1 MELQQTPLFERTALG
16 DTYALDTLKWAQLG
30 AGRLEFSYGVITADP
45 IELSL
50 RAYSTGF
57 ALEAD
62 LTHGRL
68 VIAILAD
75 SRAKA
80 RWFGA
85 EVDSGYV
92 YGTRSHVDFSVARRG
107 ATYRIRID
115 EDALHRLFPEAPDV
129 HALSE
134 NAGSVI
140 LTRNPM
146 VAARLRSALHRV
158 FSTTISSGTTV
169 SPNGAPAKII
179 YGTIVPL
186 LSSALESFDEH
197 GVEASKCLT
206 RRLSA
211 VRKCEEYMRD
221 NADAT
226 LTLLDLSQVSGM
238 RSRSLINAF
247 EAVTGFSPMD
257 YLKRLR
263 LNGVRRTLQGAD
275 ASRTRII
282 DVATDWGFWHMGH
295 FTGDYRSMFGESPS
309 QTLRN

>member
-16 DTYALDTLKWAQLG
+16 DTYALETLKWAQLG
-30 AGRLEFSYGVITADP
+30 TGRLQFRYGIIKADP

-62 LTHGRL
+62 LSRGQL

-92 YGTRSHVDFSVARRG
+92 YGTRSHVDFSVAQPG
-107 ATYRIRID
+107 ATYRVSVD
-115 EDALHRLFPEAPDV
+115 ERALQQLFPEAPDV
-129 HALSE
+129 YALSE
-134 NAGSVI
+134 NPGSVI
-140 LTRNPM
+140 LAENPAI
-146 VAARLRSALHRV
+146 AARLRSALHRA
-158 FSTTISSGTTV
+158 FSTVISSGATV
-169 SPNGAPAKII
+169 LPNGAPAKII

-186 LSSALESFDEH
+186 LSSAIENLDEH

-206 RRLSA
+206 RRLTA
-211 VRKCEEYMRD
+211 VRKCEAYMRD

-263 LNGVRRTLQGAD
+263 LNGVRRTLQRAD
-275 ASRTRII
+275 AQRTRII

>member
-1 MELQQTPLFERTALG
+1 VELKQTASFERTALG

-30 AGRLEFSYGVITADP
+30 EGSLQFRYGIIAAGP
-45 IELSL
+45 IELSV
-50 RAYSTGF
+50 RAFSTGF

-68 VIAILAD
+68 VMALLAD
-75 SRAKA
+75 PRAKA
-80 RWFGA
+80 RWFGS
-85 EVDSGYV
+85 EVDKNYV
-92 YGTRSHVDFSVARRG
+92 YGTRGHVDFSVAQRG
-107 ATYRIRID
+107 ATYRVRVD
-115 EDALHRLFPEAPDV
+115 ERALRQLFPAAPDV

-140 LTRNPM
+140 LTQNATL
-146 VAARLRSALHRV
+146 AARLRSALHRL
-158 FSTTISSGTTV
+158 FSTATSSEASF
-169 SPNGAPAKII
+169 SPYGVPSKIV

-206 RRLSA
+206 RRLAA
-211 VRKCEEYMRD
+211 VRKCEEYMR
-221 NADAT
+221 NHADAT

-263 LNGVRRTLQGAD
+263 LNGVRRTLERAD
-275 ASRTRII
+275 PSRTRII

-295 FTGDYRSMFGESPS
+295 FTGDYRTMFGESPS